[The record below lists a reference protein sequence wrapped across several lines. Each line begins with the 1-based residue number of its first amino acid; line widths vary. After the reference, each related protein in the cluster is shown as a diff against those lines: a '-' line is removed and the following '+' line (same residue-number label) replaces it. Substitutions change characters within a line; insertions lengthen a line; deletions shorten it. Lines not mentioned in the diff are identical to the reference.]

1 MNTLLK
7 KLQYKEGLS
16 VMLAGNGKTDFPE
29 LLLLSTPAIKG
40 KADFVILWVEN
51 RSKLVILLQ
60 ETLPLL
66 TPKTIFWIAYPKKSS
81 GRESDLHRDEGW
93 GPLKTAGY
101 RPVMQVA
108 LNDIW
113 TALRFKPGE
122 WPERETK
129 KERQPWEI
137 PTEMMQFLTKES
149 LLNDFQRLSYT
160 HQKEYILSFE
170 EAKKPQTRL
179 RRLQYMA
186 ENLRARKIKNQKT
199 TYNE

>member
-16 VMLAGNGKTDFPE
+16 VMLAGSGKTEFPE
-29 LLLLSTPAIKG
+29 LLSLSRSADKG
-40 KADFVILWVEN
+40 KADFVIVWADN
-51 RSKLVILLQ
+51 RSELETLLQ

-66 TPKTIFWIAYPKKSS
+66 TPNTIFWIAYPKKSS

-93 GPLKTAGY
+93 EPLKESGY

-108 LNDIW
+108 LNEIW
-113 TALRFKPGE
+113 TALRFKPGA
-122 WPERETK
+122 WPERENK
-129 KERQPWEI
+129 KEREPLVI
-137 PTEMMQFLTKES
+137 PAEMMQFLEAES

-160 HQKEYILSFE
+160 HQKEYIQSFE
-170 EAKKPQTRL
+170 EAKKPETRL

-186 ENLRARKIKNQKT
+186 ENLRARKIKNQK
-199 TYNE
+199 NNQ